1 MRNGI
6 PHRTEDKANRFV
18 GFSRSSCSH
27 SVSLFCPK
35 KQTVPKKWPGGGRGR
50 RNMFFFLS
58 CLAVIHKEQ
67 RPRIRGSASPAL
79 FSVCVL
85 WRSPIVGRPASC
97 SPNENDMIVVKH
109 VNPCR
114 RERMEVKAVRK
125 WVCRK
130 KRRYC
135 DMRHT

>member
-1 MRNGI
+1 MTNGI

-27 SVSLFCPK
+27 SVSHFSVRRNKECRRNGLVEDVAVGTCSSSFAVWPSSTKSNGLGFVVRRVPLCFLFVCFG
-35 KQTVPKKWPGGGRGR
+35 VRRLLAGR
-50 RNMFFFLS
+50 R
-58 CLAVIHKEQ
+58 H
-67 RPRIRGSASPAL
+67 
-79 FSVCVL
+79 VL
-85 WRSPIVGRPASC
+85 PMKMTSSLL
-97 SPNENDMIVVKH
+97 
-109 VNPCR
+109 NPCR

-125 WVCRK
+125 WVCIK